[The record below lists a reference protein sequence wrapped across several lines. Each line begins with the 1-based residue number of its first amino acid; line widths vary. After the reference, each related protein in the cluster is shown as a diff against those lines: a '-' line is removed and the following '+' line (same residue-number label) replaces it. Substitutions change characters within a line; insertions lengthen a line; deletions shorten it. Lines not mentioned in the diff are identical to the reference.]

1 MDPQAKIIRLEKEL
15 ARLRLRLDEPPRA
28 SAGFTPPAALPQEG
42 ELLFQTM
49 FQVAAVGMTLT
60 SLDHRP
66 MEINPAMQRM
76 LGYSAEELKT
86 MTIPDFTHPDDIQRE
101 QAIVAALMN
110 SEDHQ
115 QVHYEKRYIR
125 KDGGMV
131 WAELA
136 LSIVRNADG
145 SPKYNLVMVEDITAR
160 KEAEEKVKNY
170 EEQLRSLATELSLA
184 EEREKRKAASYL
196 HDRVAQNLS
205 LAVMKL
211 ELLGQVPGQAPLAES
226 LDQVKKMIQ
235 EVIAET
241 RATILDLSPP
251 VLQDLGLSAALE
263 WLADRMCDLYG
274 LEVVL
279 KESDLEEN
287 LTHDLGGFVIRSVQE
302 LLYNVAK
309 HAETP
314 KAWVSIARFSNQLRL
329 VVSDH
334 GRGFDYRPND
344 TQTESGGGFGLFSLK
359 ERLRHL
365 GGRLQVHSQVGNG
378 TQVALIIPLD
388 IRISAKRN
396 ME

>member
-1 MDPQAKIIRLEKEL
+1 
-15 ARLRLRLDEPPRA
+15 
-28 SAGFTPPAALPQEG
+28 
-42 ELLFQTM
+42 
-49 FQVAAVGMTLT
+49 
-60 SLDHRP
+60 
-66 MEINPAMQRM
+66 
-76 LGYSAEELKT
+76 
-86 MTIPDFTHPDDIQRE
+86 
-101 QAIVAALMN
+101 
-110 SEDHQ
+110 
-115 QVHYEKRYIR
+115 
-125 KDGGMV
+125 MV

-184 EEREKRKAASYL
+184 EEREKRKAAAYL

-211 ELLGQVPGQAPLAES
+211 ELLSQAPGRAPLSES

-235 EVIAET
+235 EVIGET

-263 WLADRMCDLYG
+263 WLADRMRDLYG

-287 LTHDLGGFVIRSVQE
+287 LTHDLGGFVIRAVQE

-309 HAETP
+309 HADTP

-334 GRGFDYRPND
+334 GRGFDYRPDD

-365 GGRLQVHSQVGNG
+365 GGRLQVHSQMGNG
-378 TQVALIIPLD
+378 TQVALIIPLNL
-388 IRISAKRN
+388 RSAAKRN